1 MPGDSYRRRL
11 MSLLLCLCDVFRAL
25 ILLLLLSLKS
35 RASLGV
41 IHSGSGGSLFVAW
54 CHLKTTTD
62 EWLKGVNLFTG
73 SWVNGHGAVGVSCGM

>member
-1 MPGDSYRRRL
+1 

-41 IHSGSGGSLFVAW
+41 IHSGGGGCLFVAW
-54 CHLKTTTD
+54 VPLKNND
-62 EWLKGVNLFTG
+62 RRMVKRVKSIYRELG
-73 SWVNGHGAVGVSCGM
+73 